1 MQGWIKLHREILES
15 DLWNDV
21 TTFRLFSY
29 LLLKASHKDGVK
41 IQGIEIN
48 RGQWIRSY
56 RKLASDLAYKE
67 GRGLKEY
74 SLKTIEKCVKKL
86 VRSETITIQE
96 TKQGTL
102 FTIVNYAKYQDE
114 TASEKETV
122 NGTVPEQE
130 TNGKRTVN
138 NNKNTKNAKNA
149 KNKNLSLQI
158 ENFRQR
164 YSPEQLMNIDQYFE
178 MLRHT
183 RVSGKISE
191 AVILKTYQ
199 DWDKYPSICVEY
211 GVKTHAD
218 NPAYH
223 SRKENYTLGIIRNT
237 PAEEA
242 ALKLKGNNGAQKPK
256 PMQADIRDKEIEF
269 QQWCSAGNDPAAF
282 NWT

>member
-122 NGTVPEQE
+122 NGTVLKQE

-138 NNKNTKNAKNA
+138 NNKNANNAKNA
-149 KNKNLSLQI
+149 KKNNSSSPKFEIYDLELAELLFKRMQENNPSVKQPNLNK
-158 ENFRQR
+158 
-164 YSPEQLMNIDQYFE
+164 
-178 MLRHT
+178 
-183 RVSGKISE
+183 
-191 AVILKTYQ
+191 
-199 DWDKYPSICVEY
+199 W
-211 GVKTHAD
+211 
-218 NPAYH
+218 
-223 SRKENYTLGIIRNT
+223 
-237 PAEEA
+237 AEEVR
-242 ALKLKGNNGAQKPK
+242 L
-256 PMQADIRDKEIEF
+256 MRERDQRTVEQIKYLI
-269 QQWCSAGNDPAAF
+269 
-282 NWT
+282 NWTQQNEFWKANILSISKLRKQWDQLVLKAKEQNSKTKQPVIQKSLSKEDFDLND